1 MTDKQP
7 MPVDDGEKTEKVIKD
22 VTPKDESVG
31 ESGGGAY
38 PNPHTGKDRGGFDG
52 GQTERP
58 YSGPSD
64 NPNATTE

>member
-7 MPVDDGEKTEKVIKD
+7 THADGGEKSKT
-22 VTPKDESVG
+22 VTPKAGSVG

-38 PNPHTGKDRGGFDG
+38 PNPHTGKDTDGFDG
-52 GQTERP
+52 GQTDKA
-58 YSGPSD
+58 YSGPK